1 MVNINSKKLT
11 IKDMCQIAIFTAII
25 VVMAQITIPMPFG
38 VPMTMQTF
46 AITLAAVVLGAKK
59 SAYAILVYVLMGSVG
74 MPVFA
79 GFKGG
84 IGALVG
90 PTGGFLLSFPIMA
103 YIIGYG
109 AEKLPNKF
117 YFILFLI
124 LGIASNYTVGVLMF
138 CMIMPAD
145 IMTGITACVLPFI
158 PTEVIKAT
166 LASVAGIKIKK
177 KLGKTLQSTLS

>member
-1 MVNINSKKLT
+1 MVNINSKRLT
-11 IKDMCQIAIFTAII
+11 IRDICQIAIFTALI
-25 VVMAQITIPMPFG
+25 VVMAQIIIPMPFG

-59 SAYAILVYVLMGSVG
+59 SAYAILVYVLMGAVG

-79 GFKGG
+79 GFNGG
-84 IGALVG
+84 LGALIG

-103 YIIGYG
+103 YLIGLG
-109 AEKLPNKF
+109 AEKLPNRF

-124 LGIASNYTVGVLMF
+124 LGIASNYTVGVIMF

-145 IMTGITACVLPFI
+145 IITAIAACVLPFI
-158 PTEVIKAT
+158 PTEIIKAT

-177 KLGKTLQSTLS
+177 KLGKTLQSALN